1 MDTRRTKVSGI
12 RSESIS
18 RRFHV
23 DSVVQNI
30 KEFEMDTFLKI
41 LELFSRNW
49 LIVLVLV
56 LVLPIVKIGIQGAIN
71 IHIAKISNKNRV
83 VYNIQTG
90 RKVQSLEIHS
100 NNLNLK
106 ELSKH
111 METFSIENKENVL
124 LIEDNKEKEAA

>member
-1 MDTRRTKVSGI
+1 
-12 RSESIS
+12 
-18 RRFHV
+18 
-23 DSVVQNI
+23 
-30 KEFEMDTFLKI
+30 MDTFLKI

-49 LIVLVLV
+49 LIVLVLI

-111 METFSIENKENVL
+111 METFAIENKESVL
-124 LIEDNKEKEAA
+124 LIEDNKKKEAA